1 MRLPFAED
9 AMGPMRL
16 AALVLLVSQA
26 TFAETVV
33 FRGAR
38 VIDGTGSPARED
50 AVLVLDGDHVAAL
63 GPATKIKVPKGARV
77 VDARGKTIIPGLIN
91 AHGHVGLVVD
101 GQNRADGYTRE
112 NVQAQLAQYEQYGV
126 TSVLTLGLNRD
137 LIYELRDQ
145 QRRREVGGAAI
156 FTAGRGIGVP
166 SGAPPVPVAADQ
178 VYRPATAE
186 EAVADVR
193 EAATHHPEFL
203 KIWVDDVYG
212 KFPKL
217 QPAIFKAAI
226 DEAHRS
232 GMRVASHVFYLE
244 DAKAVIRDGV
254 DALAHSV
261 RDRSVDPELIG
272 LMKARGTFYVA
283 TLTVDDSS
291 FAFLDDPSLLDDP
304 FLAGAVSPE
313 ALRKLRAPEL
323 RAKAASDPNLP
334 RIREALK
341 NGIHNLKALRDSGVK
356 IAFGTDSGANPVR
369 IQGWAEHR
377 ELELMV
383 RAGLSPMEAIVAATS
398 GSAAMLGAKDRGT
411 LRPGMRA
418 DLLVLGGNPL
428 DDIRNTRKLVAIW
441 HGGKQVRTSRAV
453 AAEEKD

>member
-1 MRLPFAED
+1 
-9 AMGPMRL
+9 MGRMRL
-16 AALVLLVSQA
+16 AALVLLASQA
-26 TFAETVV
+26 AFAQTVV
-33 FRGAR
+33 LRGAR
-38 VIDGTGSPARED
+38 VIDGTGAPPRED
-50 AVLVLDGDHVAAL
+50 AVVVVKGDRIAAV
-63 GPATKIKVPKGARV
+63 GTAKTIKVPKGARV

-91 AHGHVGLVVD
+91 AHGHVGLVVG

-137 LIYELRDQ
+137 LVYDLRDQ
-145 QRRREVGGAAI
+145 QRRGEAGGATL

-166 SGAPPVPVAADQ
+166 AGAPPVPAAPDQ
-178 VYRPATAE
+178 VYRPANAE

-193 EAATHHPEFL
+193 EAAAHHPEFL

-244 DAKAVIRDGV
+244 DAKAVIRTGV
-254 DALAHSV
+254 DALAHSI
-261 RDRSVDPELIG
+261 RDRPVDPELVG

-283 TLTVDDSS
+283 TLNVDESS

-313 ALRKLRAPEL
+313 AFQKLRAPEL

-341 NGIHNLKALRDSGVK
+341 NGMQNLKTLEDAGVK

-383 RAGLSPMEAIVAATS
+383 RAGLSPMQAIVAATR

-411 LRPGMRA
+411 LQPGKRA
-418 DLLVLGGNPL
+418 DFLVLGANPL

-441 HGGKQVRTSRAV
+441 HDGKEVRS
-453 AAEEKD
+453 AAIAARDN